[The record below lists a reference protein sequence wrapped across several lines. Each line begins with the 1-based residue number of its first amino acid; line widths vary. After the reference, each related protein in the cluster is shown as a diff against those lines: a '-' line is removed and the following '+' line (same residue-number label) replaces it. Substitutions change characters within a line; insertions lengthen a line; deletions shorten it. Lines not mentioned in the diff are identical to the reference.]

1 MKPIRLVTIGYIFAG
16 FVFIIVA
23 SYALLYATGYKP
35 DWDNL
40 TFKKIGFILIES
52 YPKGAGIKLAGKELG
67 RSTPATL
74 KRLLPDDYLVELTK
88 DGYRPWQGNITVQS
102 GLVTEKRNV
111 LLTLAELSPKI
122 LIENSIDKIVGTPD
136 NSKIAILTQK
146 EILLWDINN
155 QSSSVLVNSGL
166 IRQHI
171 KATNTIDIANGQL
184 LPISFSPD
192 SQLLLFRSTGR
203 YNQYFL
209 VINIRS
215 GIIKLI
221 ATGRQLTKWQWLS
234 NTELINWQVGKL
246 NLIDIVANKIIVTV
260 PDVID
265 MGVFDNNI
273 YAAVTTSKITALV
286 KININ
291 RGNNIN
297 ETIAILPDGVVYT
310 FGKIESNWLIT
321 VTNNQSTTLW
331 LSEKANNEITW
342 SKLADKIALPVLW
355 DNTYLIYQQNKQIF
369 VVEWKKMELPPKAIL
384 GNQPNTQLVHFS
396 YDTVLYL
403 TGNKLISIDLTGM
416 NKYELIDL
424 LLPSDLILTDTQMSK
439 LTYIDG
445 KTHQLTEVN
454 LREKSSY
461 FF

>member
-1 MKPIRLVTIGYIFAG
+1 MKPIRLVTLGYILAG
-16 FVFIIVA
+16 FMFIIVA

-52 YPKGAGIKLAGKELG
+52 YPKGAGIKLAGKELD

-74 KRLLPDDYLVELTK
+74 KRLLPDDYLVELAK
-88 DGYRPWQGNITVQS
+88 DGYRPWQGNVTVKS

-111 LLTLAELSPKI
+111 LLTLAELQPNI
-122 LIENSIDKIVGTPD
+122 LIENTVDKIVGTPD
-136 NSKIAILTQK
+136 NSKIAVLTKK
-146 EILLWDINN
+146 ELWLWDINN
-155 QSSSVLVNSGL
+155 QTSSVLVNSGL

-171 KATNTIDIANGQL
+171 KGTNTIDIANGQL
-184 LPISFSPD
+184 FPISFSPD
-192 SQLLLFRSTGR
+192 SQLLLFRSTGK

-209 VINIRS
+209 VINVRS

-234 NTELINWQVGKL
+234 NTELVNWQIGKL
-246 NLIDIVANKIIVTV
+246 NLIDIVANKTIVTMPNV
-260 PDVID
+260 VD
-265 MGVFDNNI
+265 MGIFDNNI
-273 YAAVTTSKITALV
+273 FAAVTTDKTTALV
-286 KININ
+286 KIN

-297 ETIAILPDGVVYT
+297 ETIVVLPSGEAYT
-310 FGKIESNWLIT
+310 FGKINNNWLCTIT
-321 VTNNQSTTLW
+321 NKQSTALW
-331 LSEKANNEITW
+331 LSERTNSEITW
-342 SKLADKIALPVLW
+342 SKLADKIVLPILW
-355 DNTYLIYQQNKQIF
+355 DDTYLIYRQNNQVF
-369 VVEWKKMELPPKAIL
+369 TREWKKLEETPKMIL
-384 GNQPNTQLVHFS
+384 DNHRDAQLIHFS

-403 TGNKLISIDLTGM
+403 FGNKLMSIDLTGM
-416 NKYELIDL
+416 NSYELVNFSS
-424 LLPSDLILTDTQMSK
+424 PGDLILTDSQMSK

-454 LREKSSY
+454 LRDKSNY